1 MNNFGNIFL
10 MFVLFQISNKG
21 FSHKLLVFIFNT
33 SPTLNLLDF
42 LNISLLLKAANLD
55 FVPNFV

>member
-10 MFVLFQISNKG
+10 VFVLFQISNKG

-33 SPTLNLLDF
+33 SPTLNLFDF
-42 LNISLLLKAANLD
+42 LNISLLLEVANLD